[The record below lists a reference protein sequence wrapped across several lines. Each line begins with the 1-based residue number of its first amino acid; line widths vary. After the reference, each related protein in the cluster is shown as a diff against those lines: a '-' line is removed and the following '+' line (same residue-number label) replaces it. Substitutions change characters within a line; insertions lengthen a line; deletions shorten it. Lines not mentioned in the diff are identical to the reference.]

1 MVGDSSPEAAAWN
14 NAVKAESNRQGTAR
28 WYKVAM
34 IVVATVLLLIFNVGY
49 TTWVDSKRAQTERES
64 DQRWCQLLTTLDGA
78 YNATPPATEL
88 GRKVAAAIHD
98 LRTKLDC

>member
-1 MVGDSSPEAAAWN
+1 MVGDSSPEKTAWHK
-14 NAVKAESNRQGTAR
+14 AVKAESHRQGTAR

-64 DQRWCQLLTTLDGA
+64 DQRWCQLLTTLDEA
-78 YNATPPATEL
+78 YSTTPPTSEL
-88 GRKVAAAIHD
+88 GRKVAVAIHD
-98 LRTKLDC
+98 LRTTLDC